1 MQPVAY
7 QPSPLIKKKGSSVYM
22 SDDNSVTYREECTEE
37 KPKNDVSG
45 NGRHIN
51 VTKRALN
58 DDLVGSRVAKI
69 LYFVDKAFMNEYEFM
84 FKDKGEK
91 AMMFCYRFLPLGEDD
106 YEATKVIVQ
115 DFLTLLTNQVTVSY
129 QSLRQYN
136 KRLYRGEAF
145 YDQDVAIQ
153 LVGIEY
159 PPEICYAE
167 TCQSKKICNTK
178 PCVCKGF

>member
-37 KPKNDVSG
+37 K
-45 NGRHIN
+45 
-51 VTKRALN
+51 
-58 DDLVGSRVAKI
+58 
-69 LYFVDKAFMNEYEFM
+69 
-84 FKDKGEK
+84 K